1 MGAMPAISAG
11 PRLFQRH
18 QGTPPGPVNVDRKA
32 PACPRMHRPVSGQA
46 GIQAQLSEQ
55 TKGKINA
62 SFADKSVRRL
72 LSMVSDVLGSLADV
86 SHPWVKGDYVNRF

>member
-1 MGAMPAISAG
+1 MGAMPAISAR

-18 QGTPPGPVNVDRKA
+18 QGTPPSLVNVNRKA

-55 TKGKINA
+55 KKKGKINP
-62 SFADKSVRRL
+62 SFADKSVPRI
-72 LSMVSDVLGSLADV
+72 LSMVSDVLGSLGDI
-86 SHPWVKGDYVNRF
+86 SHPWAKGDV